1 VSGAFTKALLLVLHE
16 FVGLVSVDRPVAQV
30 AGIGGCVSRTTG
42 LPLANADLH
51 IEHSLCVDAEPQWSK
66 CLLLRLRGG
75 KKEVKK
81 KTKGKRIKQP
91 RKLADIRKKDDDS
104 KEEQE
109 SDFFSTSLSFEQ
121 LTAKGPQSSVGTRQA
136 SSATL
141 ALDASDSNMRVGREG
156 PMMSDD
162 SSIGGSRDDAEAQV
176 EGGGPNRNGVKV
188 FAAASARRRPREDV
202 FDKGLYEEMAFQEPK
217 KVFLPQAP
225 KTVAERMDELQAMGW
240 KTPKE
245 TPKARVL
252 REKAERAARRE
263 ARGLTKTSV
272 AGVGVEEGREQ
283 EGEEDAHADPGRHKA
298 KGDKGAKKKAKS
310 KDKGRLS
317 RDVEMLQD
325 RLCVS
330 AVCLCVCARVVARL
344 HARVFG

>member
-1 VSGAFTKALLLVLHE
+1 MSKRQWRQGSEDRWEKIAAQDRLPAGAMHLKIQPRARASWRRVPVSGAFTKALLLVLHE

-91 RKLADIRKKDDDS
+91 RKLADIRKKEDDS

-136 SSATL
+136 SSAS
-141 ALDASDSNMRVGREG
+141 DATVL
-156 PMMSDD
+156 
-162 SSIGGSRDDAEAQV
+162 IEA
-176 EGGGPNRNGVKV
+176 
-188 FAAASARRRPREDV
+188 
-202 FDKGLYEEMAFQEPK
+202 
-217 KVFLPQAP
+217 
-225 KTVAERMDELQAMGW
+225 TV
-240 KTPKE
+240 
-245 TPKARVL
+245 
-252 REKAERAARRE
+252 
-263 ARGLTKTSV
+263 
-272 AGVGVEEGREQ
+272 
-283 EGEEDAHADPGRHKA
+283 
-298 KGDKGAKKKAKS
+298 
-310 KDKGRLS
+310 
-317 RDVEMLQD
+317 
-325 RLCVS
+325 
-330 AVCLCVCARVVARL
+330 
-344 HARVFG
+344 